1 MNYRH
6 AYHAGNHTE
15 LLKHSALILILRHL
29 AEKPKPFFVLDTHAG
44 LGQYDLASEKALK
57 TREAEG
63 GILRLAKNLPPAQN
77 AKAVIPLLEFV
88 RDFNDG
94 GDIARYPGSPA
105 IIRAHLRAEDRL
117 VACELHRDDVET
129 LRSNL
134 YGDPRIGI
142 HHRDGYEAMN
152 ALLPPKERRGLVLID
167 PPYEKTDE
175 EETLLRTLLKA
186 HRKWPTGI
194 YMAWFPVKSTRPFE
208 QLKAGLAEAGIA
220 NVLCAES
227 TLAPA
232 DGVSLVGGGLIVI
245 NPPWRFDAALSNA
258 MRDLRSALRARS
270 GTDAVQ
276 WITENA

>member
-44 LGQYDLASEKALK
+44 LGHYDLASEKAQK

-63 GILRLAKNLPPAQN
+63 GILRLAKNTAEPL
-77 AKAVIPLLEFV
+77 PLLDFV
-88 RDFNDG
+88 KTFNDSG
-94 GDIARYPGSPA
+94 AIERYPGSPA
-105 IIRAHLRAEDRL
+105 IIRAHLREQDRL
-117 VACELHRDDVET
+117 VACELHRDDIET
-129 LRSNL
+129 LRRNMF
-134 YGDPRIGI
+134 GDPRIGI

-175 EETLLRTLLKA
+175 EETLLRALLKS
-186 HRKWPTGI
+186 HRKWSTGI
-194 YMAWFPVKSTRPFE
+194 FMAWYPVKSVEPF
-208 QLKAGLAEAGIA
+208 QHLKSGLADAGVP
-220 NVLCAES
+220 NVLCVES

-232 DGVSLVGGGLIVI
+232 DGASLVGGGLIII
-245 NPPWRFDAALSNA
+245 NPPWRLDAALRDA
-258 MRDLRSALRARS
+258 MRGLRNALRAKS
-270 GTDAVQ
+270 GADTVD
-276 WITENA
+276 WITENV

>member
-44 LGQYDLASEKALK
+44 LGVYDLASEKALK

-63 GILRLAKNLPPAQN
+63 GILRLAKNAG
-77 AKAVIPLLEFV
+77 AVAPLLDFV
-88 RDFNDG
+88 KDFNDNG
-94 GDIARYPGSPA
+94 AITRYPGSPA
-105 IIRAHLRAEDRL
+105 IIRAHLRANDRM

-129 LRSNL
+129 LRRNTF
-134 YGDPRIGI
+134 GDPRIGI

-175 EETLLRTLLKA
+175 EETLLNILLKA
-186 HRKWPTGI
+186 HRKWPTGT
-194 YMAWFPVKSTRPFE
+194 YMAWYPVKTARPFAR
-208 QLKAGLAEAGIA
+208 LKSGLADSAIP
-220 NVLCAES
+220 NVLFAEM

-232 DGVSLVGGGLIVI
+232 DETSLVGGGLIII
-245 NPPWRFDAALSNA
+245 NPPWQFDAALAETMQS
-258 MRDLRSALRARS
+258 LRAGLRARS
-270 GTDAVQ
+270 GTDIVQ
-276 WITENA
+276 WITAST